1 MLLMEN
7 KEPENVTLRRAV
19 TQRTRYKFKSTLPA
33 KRGVLRPKYRNK
45 INLFI
50 VKERPSLSIVSRTI
64 NAEAKFMLEKLG
76 FSKHI
81 WTRILK
87 NETILTVDELVD
99 IARFLKCN
107 LDDLI

>member
-1 MLLMEN
+1 MQG
-7 KEPENVTLRRAV
+7 KESEQTTLRRAI
-19 TQRTRYKFKSTLPA
+19 TQRRRYKFKSTLPS

-45 INLFI
+45 INSFLAI
-50 VKERPSLSIVSRTI
+50 HRPSLSMVAATL
-64 NAEAKFMLEKLG
+64 NEETKFMLEKLG

-99 IARFLKCN
+99 IANYLKCN